1 MNQKLQEFVRESIG
15 AMLKELP
22 PEERLK
28 GLSAEELRKALPVE
42 ERLKG
47 LSPDE
52 MIRALTPE
60 MREALA
66 RHFKGN
72 GSSPKP
78 E

>member
-1 MNQKLQEFVRESIG
+1 MNQKLQEFVRESL
-15 AMLKELP
+15 ADMMKELS
-22 PEERLK
+22 PEERVK
-28 GLSAEELRKALPVE
+28 GLSAEQLRKALPVE
-42 ERLKG
+42 ERFKG
-47 LSPDE
+47 LTADE

-66 RHFKGN
+66 RHFKVN